1 MIASTVFPTLKAHM
15 PILTSNGA
23 TRIWQDY
30 AGDSPVTPYAVW
42 SPIASVPHNNLD
54 RAPSDTHGV
63 TVDVFSRTQQ
73 ESDALIR
80 KARDAM
86 EAIGYVETI
95 QSLGYDSVTKLWRY
109 TLSAEIQVNRPN

>member
-1 MIASTVFPTLKAHM
+1 MIASTVFPTLKVHM

-63 TVDVFSRTQQ
+63 TVDVFSRTLQ
-73 ESDALIR
+73 EATALIVQ
-80 KARDAM
+80 ARDAI
-86 EAIGYVETI
+86 ESIGYVETV
-95 QSLGYDSVTKLWRY
+95 QSLGYDPVPKLWRF
-109 TLSAEIQVNRPN
+109 TLQGEIILTRN